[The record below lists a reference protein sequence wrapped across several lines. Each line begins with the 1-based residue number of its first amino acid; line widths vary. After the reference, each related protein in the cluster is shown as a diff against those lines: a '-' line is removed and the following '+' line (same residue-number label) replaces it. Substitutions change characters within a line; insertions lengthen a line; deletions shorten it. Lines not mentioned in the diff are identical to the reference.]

1 MENQLKNLNQLSDKR
16 TVFLPFAF
24 LLTALFAIGL
34 APIFMKFSIS
44 EISPN
49 TTIFNRFWMA
59 SLVFAVGNGIRAI
72 RQHLSDN
79 SPKEQQKLYTPKNIG
94 LLLLVGSLYAAIQL
108 LWAWSLSRTTVASSV
123 TILHGLR
130 PLLTALGGWIL
141 YKNRY
146 DSKFLMGMA
155 IAIIGAILI
164 GFNDFSD
171 SINKL
176 QGDLLSVFSAI
187 SSALELLIMEHLITQ
202 FSAQTLMFWCC
213 TIGSFVTTITLI
225 ITGDQFFP
233 VSWLGWGAVISLA
246 LVCQV
251 IGQGLITYSLNYL
264 SSGVVAVTMLLDPV
278 ISALFAWTI
287 LSEQLNVLNGV
298 FCCIV
303 LLGIYLSLS
312 SKYAVK
318 SETLS

>member
-1 MENQLKNLNQLSDKR
+1 
-16 TVFLPFAF
+16 
-24 LLTALFAIGL
+24 
-34 APIFMKFSIS
+34 MKFSIS

-49 TTIFNRFWMA
+49 ATIFNRFWMA

-72 RQHLSDN
+72 RQPLSDN
-79 SPKEQQKLYTPKNIG
+79 SPNEQQKLYTPKNIG

-187 SSALELLIMEHLITQ
+187 SSALELLIMEHLLTQ
-202 FSAQTLMFWCC
+202 FSAITLMFWCC

-278 ISALFAWTI
+278 ISTLFAWTI
-287 LSEQLNVLNGV
+287 LSEQLNVLTGV

>member
-1 MENQLKNLNQLSDKR
+1 MENQLQNLNQLSDKR

-49 TTIFNRFWMA
+49 ATIFNRFWMA

-79 SPKEQQKLYTPKNIG
+79 SPNEQQKLYTPKNIG

-187 SSALELLIMEHLITQ
+187 SSALELLIMEHLLTQ
-202 FSAQTLMFWCC
+202 FSAPTLMFWCC
-213 TIGSFVTTITLI
+213 TIGSFITTITLI
-225 ITGDQFFP
+225 ITGDHFFP